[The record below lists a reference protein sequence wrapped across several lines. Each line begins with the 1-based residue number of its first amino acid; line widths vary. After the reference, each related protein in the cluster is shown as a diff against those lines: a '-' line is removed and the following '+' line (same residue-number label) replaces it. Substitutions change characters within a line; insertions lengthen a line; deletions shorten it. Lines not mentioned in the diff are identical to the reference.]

1 MEDDSCVLNYI
12 EIVPLIDKS
21 CSDVSA
27 QLCPVKVSVSAWHSL
42 FSKHVFVIT
51 W

>member
-1 MEDDSCVLNYI
+1 M
-12 EIVPLIDKS
+12 
-21 CSDVSA
+21 
-27 QLCPVKVSVSAWHSL
+27 SAWHSL